1 MRSSLCTKEYLC
13 FILQRYSSSLST
25 LSYLLPHTAPLFSLP
40 FATVRYNSPAATLP
54 SVLKQI
60 FQHLW
65 VVLAAL
71 VEEVVVVFLAYFSFS
86 KSSLMQRSTQPN
98 QKEENILPHLEE
110 DRENSFQIS

>member
-25 LSYLLPHTAPLFSLP
+25 LSYLLPNTAPLFSHP
-40 FATVRYNSPAATLP
+40 FATVHYNSSAATLP

-71 VEEVVVVFLAYFSFS
+71 VEEVVVVFFGLF
-86 KSSLMQRSTQPN
+86 
-98 QKEENILPHLEE
+98 
-110 DRENSFQIS
+110 